1 MSTPGVGHNSGDDVL
16 DKTAQQEVKSLVER
30 IERLIEERS
39 EINEHLK
46 EVRAEAKGRG
56 FDPQALMAMVR
67 ARAKDRGK
75 ALERRAILELYASA
89 LGDVTL
95 ADLA

>member
-1 MSTPGVGHNSGDDVL
+1 MNEPGVGHNSGDVL
-16 DKTAQQEVKSLVER
+16 QKQAQQELRSLVER
-30 IERLIEERS
+30 IEQLIAERG

-56 FDPQALMAMVR
+56 FDPQALMALVR
-67 ARAKDRGK
+67 ARAKDRAK
-75 ALERRAILELYASA
+75 AMEKRAILELYAAA
-89 LGDVTL
+89 LGDVEL